1 MRCQWGEADVKD
13 GYAVDGWC
21 RHEAYKFYWGL
32 NLCAYH
38 CGINA
43 RMEEE
48 TNAHLQR
55 KKLREEEK
63 ANSLETL

>member
-55 KKLREEEK
+55 
-63 ANSLETL
+63 